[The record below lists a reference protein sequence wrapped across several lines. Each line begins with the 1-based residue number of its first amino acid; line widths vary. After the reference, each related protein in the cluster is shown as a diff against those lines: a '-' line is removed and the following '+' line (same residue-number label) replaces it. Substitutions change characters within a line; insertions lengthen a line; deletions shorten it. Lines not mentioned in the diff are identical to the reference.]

1 LGGFDVRRLAA
12 VDMYG
17 ASGGRL
23 RRRVILVE
31 SLAGVG
37 LCSALGLVAFVT
49 SEGTTGRLL
58 GAWLIGVGINYL
70 PLALHALSLSR
81 PGALEAALAGV
92 DVPRELRAY
101 TWKQVLVLVP
111 LVVAVLG
118 LVRYLRR
125 GRSPP

>member
-31 SLAGVG
+31 FLAGVG
-37 LCSALGLVAFVT
+37 LCSALGLFTFFWSGSTA
-49 SEGTTGRLL
+49 GRLL
-58 GAWLIGVGINYL
+58 GAWLIGAGINYV

-111 LVVAVLG
+111 LTVAVLG
-118 LVRYLRR
+118 LVQYLRR
-125 GRSPP
+125 DRSPH